1 MGGGKWGVPRRF
13 KRVLLREK
21 LVALQGGGKK
31 NRVWIK
37 VTN

>member
-1 MGGGKWGVPRRF
+1 MGGGKWEISRRF

-21 LVALQGGGKK
+21 PVALQGGGKK

-37 VTN
+37 ATN